1 MSDSPWLQSLIWMDY
16 RLMVIFAGIIP
27 IVLIIWAFVQKAEAI
42 QRLLIIYWRVVSLS
56 AITIYLMIPALPI
69 SFASGCLARI
79 LTPIS
84 LWFWLDLNE
93 EISDRPL
100 SPLKLTF
107 TSWRWAI
114 TLYSLFGLLLQI
126 PALGCAFL
134 TATDIKNTPSCRYWL
149 EPHWLYKEIFHANST
164 VGFLGFLGI
173 VGLIIYM
180 FVFGYFV
187 LIRLSKQGRSATG
200 V

>member
-1 MSDSPWLQSLIWMDY
+1 MLDSPLLQALIWMDY

-27 IVLIIWAFVQKAEAI
+27 VVLIIWAFVQKAEAM

-56 AITIYLMIPALPI
+56 AITIYLMIPALPV
-69 SFASGCLARI
+69 SFAAGCLARI

-84 LWFWLDLNE
+84 LWFWVDLNE
-93 EISDRPL
+93 EITDRSN

-114 TLYSLFGLLLQI
+114 TIYSVLGLFLQI

-134 TATDIKNTPSCRYWL
+134 NAAEIKNTPSCRYWL
-149 EPHWLYKEIFHANST
+149 EPHWLYKEIFHANSS

-180 FVFGYFV
+180 FFLGYFV
-187 LIRLSKQGRSATG
+187 VFRLSKQGRSATG